1 MWAPSLNAS
10 IVALNPTSV
19 NKYAKFLIAENF
31 RDCEDGAVRYDGEGR
46 VSATAVD
53 FPRPQRGGTSQHL
66 LVTMLGEFW
75 RFTDLWLPVRVIVR
89 LAEDVGLSRS
99 AVATAL
105 SRLTARGVLEND
117 GGGRASRYRFTAA
130 ARARLVVGTAQV
142 GQFGDP
148 SVPWDRR
155 WTAVA
160 FSVPETER
168 EIREA
173 FRARLK
179 WLGFAPVYGALWFS
193 PRDRMEQVQEIAEGY
208 GVDDFMAF
216 RVDDDAFEGRRPA
229 IVDTTEPPQR
239 YAEFAAANEARLE
252 RLRAGEVDVQEG
264 FRARI
269 EVLDEWRAFPWDD
282 PGMPYELLPDDWPLL
297 RARRAFVSVFEGTAA
312 LAERHVRTVLGE
324 LAPEAGAGV
333 VVPLSI

>member
-1 MWAPSLNAS
+1 M
-10 IVALNPTSV
+10 
-19 NKYAKFLIAENF
+19 
-31 RDCEDGAVRYDGEGR
+31 RYDGEGR

-75 RFTDLWLPVRVIVR
+75 RYTDLWLPARVIVR

-99 AVATAL
+99 AVTTAL
-105 SRLTARGVLEND
+105 SRLAARGVLEND
-117 GGGRASRYRFTAA
+117 GGGRASRYRFTSA
-130 ARARLVVGTAQV
+130 ARARLVIGTAQV
-142 GQFGDP
+142 AQFGDP

-160 FSVPETER
+160 FSVPEKAR
-168 EIREA
+168 DVREA

-179 WLGFAPVYGALWFS
+179 WLGFAPVYDALWFS

-216 RVDDDAFEGRRPA
+216 RVQDDAFEGRRPA
-229 IVDTTEPPQR
+229 IIDMDEPPRR
-239 YAEFAAANEARLE
+239 YAEFAATNEARIK
-252 RLRAGEVDVQEG
+252 RLRAGDADAREA
-264 FRARI
+264 FRMRI
-269 EVLDEWRAFPWDD
+269 ESLDEWRAFPWDD

-297 RARRAFVSVFEGTAA
+297 RARETFVEVFEASA
-312 LAERHVRTVLGE
+312 SLAERHVREVLGE
-324 LAPEAGAGV
+324 LAPEAQAGV
-333 VVPLSI
+333 VVPAVL

>member
-1 MWAPSLNAS
+1 M
-10 IVALNPTSV
+10 
-19 NKYAKFLIAENF
+19 
-31 RDCEDGAVRYDGEGR
+31 RYDGQGR
-46 VSATAVD
+46 PGAAIVD

-66 LVTMLGEFW
+66 LVSMLGEFW
-75 RFTDLWLPVRVIVR
+75 RSTDLWLPARAIIR

-105 SRLTARGVLEND
+105 SRLAARGVLEND
-117 GGGRASRYRFTAA
+117 GGGRASRYRFTGA
-130 ARARLVVGTAQV
+130 ARARLVIGTQQV

-148 SVPWDRR
+148 DVRWDRR

-160 FSVPETER
+160 FSVPEAER

-193 PRDRMEQVQEIAEGY
+193 PRDRVEQVREVVEAY
-208 GVDDFMAF
+208 GVEDCMVF

-229 IVDTTEPPQR
+229 IVDTHEPPLR
-239 YAEFAAANEARLE
+239 YAEFAEAAEARLG
-252 RLRAGEVDVQEG
+252 RLRAGAVEPAEG
-264 FRARI
+264 FRMRV

-282 PGMPYELLPDDWPLL
+282 PGMPYELLPDEWPLL
-297 RARRAFVSVFEGTAA
+297 RAREAFVAVFAA
-312 LAERHVRTVLGE
+312 TGPIAERHVRAVLRE
-324 LAPEAGAGV
+324 LAPEAEAGV
-333 VVPLSI
+333 VVPLAL